1 MNTKTVLITG
11 GNRGI
16 GLEITRSFVEE
27 GYKVYVAARQ
37 PYNLEVE
44 FGSKVF
50 FIKTDVRN
58 YDELNNAVQ
67 HIIHENGKLNCL
79 VNNAGFSAWKP
90 IENIDETFL
99 SDIINTNL
107 KGFFWGCKAASKVMQ
122 SEDVIIN
129 ISSIAG
135 KRGSANN
142 SAYCATK
149 FGVNGLTQSLA
160 KELGPRNIRVNA
172 ICPVLIVTDGLLD
185 ALQGEFAPAA
195 GIDPN
200 IFIESFAKVNAALK
214 RLPTGK
220 EVGNMCVFL
229 ASSKSSSITGQCIN
243 VDCGV
248 FPQ

>member
-1 MNTKTVLITG
+1 MSIRTVLITG

-16 GLEITRSFVEE
+16 GLDITRSFVKE
-27 GYKVYVAARQ
+27 GYRVYVAARQ
-37 PYNLEVE
+37 PYKLDEE
-44 FGSKVF
+44 FGQAVV
-50 FIKTDVRN
+50 FIKTDVRRFYEVN
-58 YDELNNAVQ
+58 QAVQ
-67 HIIHENGKLNCL
+67 QVISESGKLDCL

-90 IENIDETFL
+90 IEEIEDTFL
-99 SDIINTNL
+99 SDIIDTNL
-107 KGFFWGCKAASKVMQ
+107 KGFFWGCKAASSVMN
-122 SEDVIIN
+122 SGAVIIN

-142 SAYCATK
+142 TAYCATK

-172 ICPVLIVTDGLLD
+172 LCPVLIVTDGLLE
-185 ALQGEFAPAA
+185 ALQGEYAPAA
-195 GIDPN
+195 GKDP
-200 IFIESFAKVNAALK
+200 IAFIEGFAQGNAAFK
-214 RLPTGK
+214 RLPTGE

-229 ASSKSSSITGQCIN
+229 ASSKASAITGQCIN